1 MELLSAEA
9 KRLSSM
15 ISEWWT
21 HTDQELE
28 ATFGLGGTVSM
39 SDFIRVAQRLRSKGF
54 ELMPQEDKLNIL
66 TPEKIRYTLE
76 GFGVIQQY
84 CRDNSLA
91 GKGFSALIKDQTAV
105 ENTIDLESYNVRVK
119 VRRELPIAND
129 SGQVQDMLA
138 HWDVQKKAFRLIRR
152 WSFKRKG
159 FRIDLSMV
167 RQTTRDSRGKYRYVN
182 VFGDDPVTKAPPVYE
197 IEVEL
202 IREEL
207 ESAEDAQKTL
217 IKMIGEVLRGLQ
229 NNVLLIRNSHRNRV
243 LESYKVLAKT
253 TEFRG
258 VQPVTLEI
266 VNMNTDVASGVPNIR
281 NGYNVTDKAD
291 GLRALGFC
299 DSTGELFLIDMSMRV
314 YRTGL
319 VSKGCANSL
328 VDGEWITRDKLD
340 KPMQQ
345 FAVFDIY
352 NIAGGESVAS
362 QPFYGEGGIGRWKM
376 MREWL
381 AKWSDGVK
389 PIVDGLTPK
398 TTLSIVGK
406 EFVFGN
412 AGDESI
418 FKCASRVLD
427 TPKPYH
433 TDGLIFTANADLLP
447 GPGEAF
453 KSQFKWKPALDN
465 SIDFLVLF
473 EKDPMLVNE
482 DKIVN
487 AVHPDTGASVQHKS
501 MRLYVS
507 SRVDPVLN
515 DPRGAILYEQPL
527 QKKDDKRT
535 YRPALFSPK
544 EHPDLMASYS
554 YGEIEYDIQSNEEYV
569 VTENTKEPILDRSIV
584 EFRYDPKRAP
594 GWRWIPMRIRH
605 DKTERFMRGIMRRT
619 MNGEATAESVWN
631 SIHDPVTPTMIRT
644 GSETPSEEE
653 LKEFYLK
660 KKEEEG
666 IERKYYDRK
675 ASDVEMAFVKG
686 LREFHNWHIKENL
699 LFKTILYGGN
709 KKLIDVAYGRGG
721 DLMKVR
727 RGRAA
732 FFLGI
737 DVAGENIT
745 NKDDGAYRRYL
756 DGIKRFGRDKMPVGV
771 FVIGDSS
778 KRLIT
783 GDAAVE
789 SQDRD
794 ILRSVFG
801 YYDAEGALPKYV
813 ENNVAGALK
822 GGADAIVCMFALH
835 YFFEREEALNG
846 LVANIRDTLKVGGYF
861 AGACFDGDRVHNYL
875 SDLGVG
881 GTRVG
886 AEGDNILW
894 TITKQYENDD
904 YADGDYGCA
913 IDVDFITIGMTHR
926 EYLVPFSVLVK
937 KLGEIGCEL
946 LTDAEAK
953 RVQLGKST
961 EIFEDTYQKV
971 KGRFPM
977 PESVKQF
984 SFLNRWFVF
993 VRRTDKKTAEEAAVV
1008 EEAIGSLKKEEER
1021 SVAAAAEAGTAAK
1034 DLGAISEDLGPIVTL
1049 RTDAVPRTLGDMEE
1063 ASDMGA
1069 VADAVSAAPVS
1080 AAPVSAA
1087 PVAIGAPPGERVPT
1101 VPVASLPTERKRY
1114 SPNEVFRF
1122 SADAGISTD
1131 KLKSGYKDAGRWLSP
1146 YSPFIIMDGTTE
1158 YPTMEHYI
1166 AAMKY
1171 KLASNS
1177 PEMARGLF
1185 ARDGQIHNDVLQQR
1199 LIASNG
1205 RPLSVE
1211 KDHEFLKKENAMV
1224 KLRSGQG
1231 ALNKV
1236 GFNPAKWAT
1245 VKDKVIEDAIQQR
1258 MTRDAKFKKIVEAA
1272 KAQNVYLLYHTGSI
1286 GGSELGGVLR
1296 PTGEIDG
1303 DNRIGKTIM
1312 RLAGYSA

>member
-9 KRLSSM
+9 KRLTSM
-15 ISEWWT
+15 VSEWWT
-21 HTDQELE
+21 HADQELE

-39 SDFIRVAQRLRSKGF
+39 SDFIRVTQRLRSKGF
-54 ELMPQEDKLNIL
+54 ELMPQEDKLNII

-84 CRDNSLA
+84 CRDNTLI
-91 GKGFSALIKDQTAV
+91 GKGFSAMIKDQTAV

-119 VRRELPIAND
+119 VRRELPLAVE
-129 SGQVQDMLA
+129 SGQIQDMLA

-152 WSFKRKG
+152 WSFKGHG

-167 RQTTRDSRGKYRYVN
+167 RQTTRDSRGKYRFVN
-182 VFGDDPVTKAPPVYE
+182 TFGENPVTKAPPVYE
-197 IEVEL
+197 MEVEL

-207 ESAEDAQKTL
+207 ESAEDGQKAL

-266 VNMNTDVASGVPNIR
+266 VNMNADAGSGVPNIH

-291 GLRALGFC
+291 GLRALGYC
-299 DSTGELFLIDMSMRV
+299 DSTGEMFLIDMSMRV

-319 VSKGCANSL
+319 MSKACANSL

-352 NIAGGESVAS
+352 NIPGGESVAG
-362 QPFYGEGGIGRWKM
+362 QPFYGAEGTGRWKM
-376 MREWL
+376 MQDWL
-381 AKWSDGVK
+381 SKWMSGVK
-389 PIVDGLTPK
+389 PLVSGLTPK
-398 TTLSIVGK
+398 TTINVVGK
-406 EFVFGN
+406 EFVFAN

-418 FKCASRVLD
+418 FKAASKVLD

-447 GPGEAF
+447 GAGEAF

-487 AVHPDTGASVQHKS
+487 AVHPDTGATVKHKS
-501 MRLYVS
+501 IRLYVS
-507 SRVDPVLN
+507 SRVDPILN
-515 DPRGAILYEQPL
+515 DPRGAILYEQEL
-527 QKKDDKRT
+527 KKKDDKRT
-535 YRPALFSPK
+535 YRPALFNPK

-619 MNGEATAESVWN
+619 MNGEMTAESVWN

-653 LKEFYLK
+653 LREFYLK
-660 KKEEEG
+660 RKEEEG

-675 ASDVEMAFVKG
+675 ASDMEMAFVKG
-686 LREFHNWHIKENL
+686 LREFHNWHIKENIL
-699 LFKTILYGGN
+699 LKTILYGGN

-727 RGRAA
+727 RARAA
-732 FFLGI
+732 FLLGI
-737 DVAGENIT
+737 DIAGENIT
-745 NKDDGAYRRYL
+745 SKDDGAYRRYL
-756 DGIKRFGRDKMPVGV
+756 DGIKKFGRDKMPVGI
-771 FVIGDSS
+771 FAIGDSS

-783 GDAAVE
+783 GEAAAE
-789 SQDRD
+789 GQDRD

-801 YYDAEGALPKYV
+801 YYEPEGALPKYV

-835 YFFEREEALNG
+835 YFFEREDALNG
-846 LVANIRDTLKVGGYF
+846 LIQNIRDTLKVGGYF
-861 AGACFDGDRVHNYL
+861 AGACFDGDKVHNYL
-875 SDLGVG
+875 SDLSIG

-904 YADGDYGCA
+904 YSDDQYGCA

-926 EYLVPFSVLVK
+926 EYLVPFGVLVK
-937 KLGEIGCEL
+937 KLSEIGCEL

-953 RVQLGKST
+953 KVHLGKST
-961 EIFEDTYQKV
+961 EMFEDTHQKV
-971 KGRFPM
+971 KGKFPM
-977 PESVKQF
+977 PDSVKQF

-993 VRRTDKKTAEEAAVV
+993 VRRTDKKTAEEAMVV
-1008 EEAIGSLKKEEER
+1008 EEALGALKKEEER
-1021 SVAAAAEAGTAAK
+1021 IGEAASMAAPGIQFDEA
-1034 DLGAISEDLGPIVTL
+1034 LGPIVTL
-1049 RTDAVPRTLGDMEE
+1049 KNDVAPRTLGDMEE
-1063 ASDMGA
+1063 ARDMEA
-1069 VADAVSAAPVS
+1069 VAVAEAAS
-1080 AAPVSAA
+1080 
-1087 PVAIGAPPGERVPT
+1087 GAPSERIPT
-1101 VPVASLPTERKRY
+1101 VPVATVADEKKRY
-1114 SPNEVFRF
+1114 SPNEIFLF
-1122 SADAGISTD
+1122 YADAAASTD
-1131 KLKSGYKDAGRWLSP
+1131 KLKSGHKDAGRWLAP
-1146 YSPFIIMDGTTE
+1146 YSPFIIMDGVTE

-1185 ARDGQIHNDVLQQR
+1185 ARDGQIHNDFLQQR
-1199 LIASNG
+1199 LTESGG
-1205 RPLSVE
+1205 RPLTVE
-1211 KDHEFLKKENAMV
+1211 KDQEFLKKENEMV
-1224 KLRSGQG
+1224 KLRAGQG

-1236 GFNPAKWAT
+1236 GFNATKWAT
-1245 VKDKVIEDAIQQR
+1245 VKDRVIEDALQQR
-1258 MTRDAKFKKIVEAA
+1258 LTRDAKFKKIVDAA
-1272 KAQNVYLLYHTGSI
+1272 KAQGVYLLYYTGST
-1286 GGSELGGVLR
+1286 GGSELGGVRR
-1296 PTGEIDG
+1296 PDGHIDG

-1312 RLAGYSA
+1312 RLAGYVA

>member
-9 KRLSSM
+9 KRLTSM
-15 ISEWWT
+15 VNEWWT
-21 HTDQELE
+21 HTNQELE
-28 ATFGLGGTVSM
+28 ATFGFGGTVSL
-39 SDFIRVAQRLRSKGF
+39 SDFIRITQRLRSKGLEF
-54 ELMPQEDKLNIL
+54 MPQEDKLNII
-66 TPEKIRYTLE
+66 TPEKIRYTLD

-84 CRDNSLA
+84 CRDNMLV
-91 GKGFSALIKDQTAV
+91 GKGFTAMIKDQTAI

-119 VRRELPIAND
+119 VRRELPLATD
-129 SGQVQDMLA
+129 SGQVQDMLS

-152 WSFKRKG
+152 WSFKGQG

-167 RQTTRDSRGKYRYVN
+167 RQTSRDSRGKYRFVN
-182 VFGDDPVTKAPPVYE
+182 TFLENPVTKVSPVYE

-202 IREEL
+202 IRDEL
-207 ESAEDAQKTL
+207 KSAEDAQKTL
-217 IKMIGEVLRGLQ
+217 IKMIGEVLRGIQ

-243 LESYKVLAKT
+243 LESYKILAKT

-266 VNMNTDVASGVPNIR
+266 INMNSDIASGVPNIR

-299 DSTGELFLIDMSMRV
+299 DSTGELFLIDMNMRI

-319 VSKGCANSL
+319 ASKACANSL
-328 VDGEWITRDKLD
+328 VDGEWITRDKLN

-345 FAVFDIY
+345 FALFDIY
-352 NIAGGESVAS
+352 NITGGESVAG
-362 QPFYGEGGIGRWKM
+362 QPFYSSEGTGRWKM
-376 MREWL
+376 MQDWL
-381 AKWSDGVK
+381 SKWNGGVK
-389 PIVDGLTPK
+389 PLVSGLTPK
-398 TTLSIVGK
+398 TTINIVGK
-406 EFVFGN
+406 DFVFAN
-412 AGDESI
+412 AGDNSI
-418 FKCASRVLD
+418 FKAASKVFD

-433 TDGLIFTANADLLP
+433 TDGLIFTPNSDLLP
-447 GPGEAF
+447 SAGKAF

-482 DKIVN
+482 DKIIN
-487 AVHPDTGASVQHKS
+487 AVKPDTGATVAHKS

-507 SRVDPVLN
+507 SHVDPILN
-515 DPRGAILYEQPL
+515 DPRGTILYEQPL

-535 YRPALFSPK
+535 YRPALFNPK

-569 VTENTKEPILDRSIV
+569 VTDNTKEPILDRSIV

-619 MNGEATAESVWN
+619 MNGETTAESVWN
-631 SIHDPVTPTMIRT
+631 SIHNPVTQTMIRT

-653 LKEFYLK
+653 LSEFYSK
-660 KKEEEG
+660 RKEEEG

-675 ASDVEMAFVKG
+675 ASDIEMAFVKG
-686 LREFHNWHIKENL
+686 LREFHNWHIKENI

-721 DLMKVR
+721 DLMKVKR
-727 RGRAA
+727 NRAA
-732 FFLGI
+732 FLLGI
-737 DVAGENIT
+737 DIAGENIT

-756 DGIKRFGRDKMPVGV
+756 DGIKKFGRDKMPVGV

-778 KRLIT
+778 KKLIT
-783 GDAAVE
+783 GDAAAE
-789 SQDRD
+789 GQDRD

-801 YYDAEGALPKYV
+801 YYEPDGALPKYV

-835 YFFEREEALNG
+835 YFFEREKALDG
-846 LVANIRDTLKVGGYF
+846 LIANIRDTLKVGGYF
-861 AGACFDGDRVHNYL
+861 AGACFDGDRVHSYL
-875 SDLGVG
+875 SELGVG

-894 TITKQYENDD
+894 TITKQYENDN
-904 YADGDYGCA
+904 YVEQEYGCA

-926 EYLVPFSVLVK
+926 EYLVPFGLLVRK
-937 KLGEIGCEL
+937 MSEIGCEL
-946 LTDAEAK
+946 LNDTEAK
-953 RVQLGKST
+953 QVHLGKST
-961 EIFEDTYQKV
+961 EIFEETHQKV
-971 KGRFPM
+971 KNKFPM
-977 PESVKQF
+977 PDSIKQF

-993 VRRTDKKTAEEAAVV
+993 VRRTDAKTAEETLVV
-1008 EEAIGSLKKEEER
+1008 KNTVDALKENKNMIDKTVAMDMADGTAI
-1021 SVAAAAEAGTAAK
+1021 AAAKTEKGI
-1034 DLGAISEDLGPIVTL
+1034 AIDKSLGPIVTL
-1049 RTDAVPRTLGDMEE
+1049 KNDVAPKTLGSMEE
-1063 ASDMGA
+1063 ASQMEA
-1069 VADAVSAAPVS
+1069 ISEAALATTSTIP
-1080 AAPVSAA
+1080 
-1087 PVAIGAPPGERVPT
+1087 AISEKLSERIPT
-1101 VPVASLPTERKRY
+1101 VPVAVPDEKKRY
-1114 SPNEVFRF
+1114 SPNEIFIF
-1122 SADAGISTD
+1122 YADAATSTD
-1131 KLKSGYKDAGRWLSP
+1131 KLKSGYKDGGRWLAP
-1146 YSPFIIMDGTTE
+1146 YAPFIIMDGTTE

-1185 ARDGQIHNDVLQQR
+1185 ARDGQIHNDLLQQR
-1199 LIASNG
+1199 LTKAGG
-1205 RPLSVE
+1205 RPLSV
-1211 KDHEFLKKENAMV
+1211 DMDQEFLKKENDMV

-1231 ALNKV
+1231 AMNKV
-1236 GFNPAKWAT
+1236 GFNVIKWAI
-1245 VKDKVIEDAIQQR
+1245 VKDKVIEEAIQQR
-1258 MTRDAKFKKIVEAA
+1258 MTRDAKFKKIVDAA
-1272 KAQNVYLLYHTGSI
+1272 KAQGVYLLYYTGSS
-1286 GGSELGGVLR
+1286 GGSELGGVRR
-1296 PTGEIDG
+1296 PDGRIDG